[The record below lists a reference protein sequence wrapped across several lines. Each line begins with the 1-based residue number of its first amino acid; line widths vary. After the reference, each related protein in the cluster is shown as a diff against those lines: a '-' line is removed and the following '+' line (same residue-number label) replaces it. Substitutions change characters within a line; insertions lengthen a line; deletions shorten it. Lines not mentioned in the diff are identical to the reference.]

1 MKIRASRI
9 SDSILIAV
17 SSEEPDPTHQK
28 ISRSKRLLKL
38 IFAFFSLFKLLLT
51 RYRRPEFRSLRKD
64 VWRLDEREY
73 LASFQQNDS
82 NESTGEEEREQQQS
96 EPSDHGKGK
105 GKGRQTARLEPMG
118 DLGYSGSTF
127 FTTPNGKYLIK
138 SLPRRFEYKF
148 FTEDLLDP
156 YVHHMRA
163 NPRSLLVRI
172 TDVVHAP
179 HPTLGGLLGIA
190 PTHHIIMENLL
201 YGRDAEGGRFSNKWE
216 TYDLKP
222 NDYFFPERDIAD
234 GRLAPESVKDKLVDE
249 FHDRV
254 RVSAA
259 DKRELVRL
267 LEADTRLL
275 ADRDAIDYS
284 LFLVRYPG
292 PRAATDD
299 GADGAVPQN
308 VPFIESDASAWRT
321 GLVDADGKWT
331 YRVVVLDFFWARH
344 TFRAW
349 ALTGLVKSFNKVA
362 HKGPM
367 SITANP
373 TDYRKRFLK
382 MIDDIVI
389 DV

>member
-17 SSEEPDPTHQK
+17 SGEEPDPAHQN
-28 ISRSKRLLKL
+28 ISRSRRLLKL
-38 IFAFFSLFKLLLT
+38 IAAFFSLFKLLLT
-51 RYRRPEFRSLRKD
+51 RYRRPEFGSLRRD
-64 VWRLDEREY
+64 VWCLDEREY
-73 LASFQQNDS
+73 FESFQQKDPDDS
-82 NESTGEEEREQQQS
+82 ARGQGGASQQEQRSQR
-96 EPSDHGKGK
+96 GKGK
-105 GKGRQTARLEPMG
+105 GKQTARLEPIG

-148 FTEDLLDP
+148 FTRDLLDP
-156 YVHHMRA
+156 YVNHMRA
-163 NPRSLLVRI
+163 HPHSLLVRI

-179 HPTLGGLLGIA
+179 HPTLGGLLGVA

-234 GRLAPESVKDKLVDE
+234 GRLAPKSVKDKLVDE
-249 FHDRV
+249 FHDHV

-259 DKRELVRL
+259 NKRELLRL
-267 LEADTRLL
+267 LEADTQLL
-275 ADRDAIDYS
+275 ADHNAIDYS

-292 PRAATDD
+292 PRASTDD
-299 GADGAVPQN
+299 GADDAVPDN
-308 VPFIESDASAWRT
+308 VPFVDSDASPWRT

-349 ALTGLVKSFNKVA
+349 ALTSLVKSFNKVA

-373 TDYRKRFLK
+373 ADYRQRFLK
-382 MIDDIVI
+382 MIQDIV
-389 DV
+389 VEV

>member
-9 SDSILIAV
+9 SDSILIAI
-17 SSEEPDPTHQK
+17 SNEEPDPARQK
-28 ISRSKRLLKL
+28 LSRSRRLVKL
-38 IFAFFSLFKLLLT
+38 LLAFFSLFRIVLT
-51 RYRRPEFRSLRKD
+51 RYRRPEFGSLRRD

-73 LASFQQNDS
+73 LESFQRKDRSSSPRNQV
-82 NESTGEEEREQQQS
+82 GEQPQTR
-96 EPSDHGKGK
+96 PHRPHGGRGKGK
-105 GKGRQTARLEPMG
+105 QTARLEPIG

-138 SLPRRFEYKF
+138 SLPRRFEYEF
-148 FTEDLLDP
+148 FTRDLLDP
-156 YVHHMRA
+156 YINHMRA
-163 NPRSLLVRI
+163 HPHSLLVRI

-179 HPTLGGLLGIA
+179 RPTLGSLLGVA

-254 RVSAA
+254 RVNTAA
-259 DKRELVRL
+259 KHALLRL
-267 LEADTRLL
+267 LEVDTQLL
-275 ADRDAIDYS
+275 ADHNAIDYS

-299 GADGAVPQN
+299 GADGAVPED
-308 VPFIESDASAWRT
+308 VPVVESDASAWRT

-344 TFRAW
+344 TFHAW

-373 TDYRKRFLK
+373 AEYRQRFLR
-382 MIDDIVI
+382 MIQEIVI
-389 DV
+389 EV